1 MKPKQ
6 SMPFKLNPIVVPEA
20 ARRSDVYLAIDL
32 HAHHSVL
39 GAVDAKGIRLGDA
52 RFPTSERDLVHHVS
66 SIKARRK
73 HLVIEESPMTH
84 WAMGLL
90 RPHVTTILSCDPK
103 ENRLISSNARKS
115 DEIDVY
121 LLCKL
126 RRLDGLK
133 EVYHT
138 SDDGRF
144 AFRALIQ
151 SYNGLQRDQVRA
163 KNKLKATYRRL
174 GIVARGARVYS
185 ADERYGFLQQVKD
198 PLWRCSLERVYRL
211 YDATRQEILDAT
223 KQIRSVSRRYP
234 EIAQFRKIPGVG
246 LIVGATF
253 SAYIQT
259 PHRFSTKSRLY
270 RYCQLSITDRSSDG
284 KPLGYQRLDRGAG
297 CAQLKSAS
305 YHAWLAATNSVRG
318 NEVKD
323 CYEAAL
329 EQTGDPVHAR
339 LTTQRKILA
348 VMLSLWK
355 HNACYDPDEF
365 IRMPLQAE

>member
-1 MKPKQ
+1 MKLKP
-6 SMPFKLNPIVVPEA
+6 SIPFKLTPIAVPEA

-39 GAVDAKGIRLGDA
+39 GAMDAKGNRLGDA
-52 RFPTSERDLVHHVS
+52 RFPTSERDLVHYVS
-66 SIKARRK
+66 GIKARRK

-84 WAMGLL
+84 WAMGVL

-115 DEIDVY
+115 DEVDVY

-126 RRLDGLK
+126 RRLDSLK

-138 SDDGRF
+138 TDQDRF
-144 AFRALIQ
+144 AFRALMQ

-163 KNKLKATYRRL
+163 KNKLKAIYRRL
-174 GIVARGARVYS
+174 GIVTKGARIYS
-185 ADERYGFLQQVKD
+185 PDERYCFLQQVKD

-211 YDATRQEILDAT
+211 YDTARQEILDAT
-223 KQIRSVSRRYP
+223 KQIRSVSKRYP
-234 EIAQFRKIPGVG
+234 EITQFREIPGVG
-246 LIVGATF
+246 LIVAATF

-259 PHRFSTKSRLY
+259 PHRFSTKSKLY

-284 KPLGYQRLDRGAG
+284 KPLGYKRLDRGTG
-297 CAQLKSAS
+297 STLLKDAS
-305 YHAWLAATNSVRG
+305 YHAWLAATSSAGR

-323 CYEAAL
+323 YYEAAL
-329 EQTGDPVHAR
+329 EQSGDPVHAR

-348 VMLSLWK
+348 VMWSLWK
-355 HNACYDPDEF
+355 HNAQYDPDEF
-365 IRMPLQAE
+365 IREALQAD